1 MKIAMLTFVF
11 VLTFGSFPIHAL
23 AMSPEEQSIYDLNVD
38 RFNNGTRDNDKDVD
52 LNDPSAYYGGDFVG
66 VKERLNHIK
75 EMKFTT
81 VILGNVWKSSN
92 FLGEN
97 TTSYIEVNEHYG
109 TQEELISLVAKM
121 QDEKLM
127 AVADFPIDQLGDA
140 HPIRKAHETSADGQ
154 WTIVDETL
162 VSTMAKEIVA
172 SIDKYGWDGIRLT
185 NTQNWDAASLESLI
199 DLIKKEADKLIVMT
213 LEQTEANNVDIFHNE
228 SLMQTF
234 HDTFIQFNSG
244 VTLYE
249 QMQNIDRRTQLQVDR
264 IDQLRMTYEMV
275 ELRMFPPT
283 RWKTALTA
291 LFMLPG
297 VPTVTYGSEIAMN
310 GETVEEGLQMMNF
323 KTEMELKD
331 YIGNLNTLR
340 QESETIRNGEFE
352 LLHNEDDFT
361 VFARYS
367 EDEHW
372 IVVINNS
379 DDTKKF
385 SIPKERFGEDKVKL
399 RGVLNQDLIR
409 LTKDDQ
415 YNIIQDRERVE
426 VYYVE
431 EDKGYNIPYLIA
443 SIMVYAAFI
452 LFLYVVLKNSRKKRA
467 ANS

>member
-1 MKIAMLTFVF
+1 MKIAMLTLVF

-38 RFNNGTRDNDKDVD
+38 RFNNGTRENDQDVN

-121 QDEKLM
+121 QDEKLL
-127 AVADFPIDQLGDA
+127 AVADFPIDQLGDN
-140 HPIRKAHETSADGQ
+140 HPIRKAHETAADGQ
-154 WTIVDETL
+154 WTIVDEAL

>member
-1 MKIAMLTFVF
+1 MKIAMLTLVF

-38 RFNNGTRDNDKDVD
+38 RFNNGIRDNDQDVN
-52 LNDPSAYYGGDFVG
+52 LNDPSTYYGGDFVG

-121 QDEKLM
+121 QDEKLL
-127 AVADFPIDQLGDA
+127 AVADFPIDQLGDN
-140 HPIRKAHETSADGQ
+140 HPIRKAHETAADGQ
-154 WTIVDETL
+154 WTIVDEAL

>member
-1 MKIAMLTFVF
+1 MKIAMLTLVF

-38 RFNNGTRDNDKDVD
+38 RFNNGTRDNDQDVN

-109 TQEELISLVAKM
+109 TQEELISLVTKM
-121 QDEKLM
+121 QDEKLL
-127 AVADFPIDQLGDA
+127 AVADFPINQLGDN
-140 HPIRKAHETSADGQ
+140 HPIRKAHETAADGQ
-154 WTIVDETL
+154 WTIVDEAL